1 MRKPFNHLPV
11 PVLALIFLS
20 GCAFE
25 PYPPLPYEVEPQAVT
40 EPGGE
45 VVVETPRPRKGAK
58 GGQLTIRLKS
68 QSFEYR
74 EGGQL
79 VRAGEIS
86 SGSPQ
91 HPTPKGSFQVLS
103 KDADKRS
110 GSYTNY
116 FEQPTPMPYALQF
129 YGPYYVH
136 EGWIAGRP
144 ESHGC
149 VRLHY
154 EDAKVVFERIRVG
167 DKVAVVD

>member
-1 MRKPFNHLPV
+1 
-11 PVLALIFLS
+11 
-20 GCAFE
+20 
-25 PYPPLPYEVEPQAVT
+25 
-40 EPGGE
+40 
-45 VVVETPRPRKGAK
+45 
-58 GGQLTIRLKS
+58 
-68 QSFEYR
+68 
-74 EGGQL
+74 
-79 VRAGEIS
+79 
-86 SGSPQ
+86 
-91 HPTPKGSFQVLS
+91 VLS

-154 EDAKVVFERIRVG
+154 EDAKFVFERIRVG